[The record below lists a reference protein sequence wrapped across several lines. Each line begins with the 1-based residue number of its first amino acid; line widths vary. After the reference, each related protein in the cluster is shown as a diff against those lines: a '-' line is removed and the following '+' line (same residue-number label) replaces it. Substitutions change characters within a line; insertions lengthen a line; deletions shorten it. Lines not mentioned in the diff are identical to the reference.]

1 MNYENILKKEDI
13 SNTLDIISK
22 KIKENRELLGMSK
35 EEFSIF
41 LGVPIYIV
49 DKWESGEYVFNLKEL
64 NIICHKLGWKLYL
77 ENSSI

>member
-1 MNYENILKKEDI
+1 
-13 SNTLDIISK
+13 
-22 KIKENRELLGMSK
+22 MSK

-41 LGVPIYIV
+41 LGVPICIV